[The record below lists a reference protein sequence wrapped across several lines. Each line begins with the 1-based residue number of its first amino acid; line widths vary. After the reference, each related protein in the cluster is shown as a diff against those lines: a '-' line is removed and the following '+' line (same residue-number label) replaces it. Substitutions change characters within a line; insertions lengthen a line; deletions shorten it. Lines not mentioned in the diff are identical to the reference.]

1 MPSGPEQLKDWMR
14 RRGFTQADM
23 ARYFDWDQSFVSV
36 LMSGRRSPGL
46 ETAITI
52 ERLAGIP
59 VEAWLPTEVGVSAEP
74 IAEIPA
80 KRNHDKA

>member
-1 MPSGPEQLKDWMR
+1 MQSGPEQLKDWMR

-23 ARYFDWDQSFVSV
+23 ARYFNWDQSFVSV
-36 LMSGRRSPGL
+36 LLSGRRSPGL

-59 VEAWLPTEVGVSAEP
+59 VEAWLPSEVDKTEPAVQGSA
-74 IAEIPA
+74 A
-80 KRNHDKA
+80 KRQS